1 MERIWKEFSH
11 STGIFHALEFLKWGQ
26 DSFHVSCFL
35 NSNNYKHDPFSRFN
49 SVIALG
55 AASEFTA
62 SGKEDFLKLKEF
74 INQTKDWLFG
84 FFSYDLK
91 NQIEELSS
99 NNFDGIQMPLMHF
112 FQPITIVIVQNGL
125 LKIGCI
131 TNHGKLSDP
140 EWVFAHF
147 TKTPT
152 QLALPKKSIELLPRV
167 SHKEYLHNVANIKQN
182 IQLGYVYEL
191 NYCVEFYAR
200 HTCVSPIAVYSKLN
214 AISPTPFSCYY
225 QLDDKFLMSG
235 SPERFLCKRGDK
247 LVSQPIKGTI
257 RRGQNPTED
266 SFLKEQLRN
275 DPKERSENIMIVDLV
290 RNDLSRSAAKGSVH
304 VEELCGIYSFSLVHQ
319 MISTISSRLQPGL
332 HLVDALMRAF
342 PMGSMTGAPKVQAMS
357 LIERYETTQRGL
369 YSGSVGY
376 IDPEGNFDFNVII
389 RSILYNQSADYV
401 SCMAGS
407 AITIGSEAE
416 SEYQEC
422 LLKAQAMQNAL
433 KSS

>member
-26 DSFHVSCFL
+26 GAYAVSCFL
-35 NSNNYKHDPFSRFN
+35 NSNNYRHDPFSRFN
-49 SVIALG
+49 SLIALG

-62 SGKEDFLKLKEF
+62 SGKDDFLKLKEF
-74 INQTKDWLFG
+74 IGQTKDWLFG

-125 LKIGCI
+125 LRIGCI
-131 TNHGKLSDP
+131 PNHGKLSDP
-140 EWVFAHF
+140 EWVFSHF
-147 TKTPT
+147 TKTPS
-152 QLALPKKSIELLPRV
+152 QLSLPKKSIELLPRV
-167 SHKEYLHNVANIKQN
+167 SHNEYLHNVANIKQN
-182 IQLGYVYEL
+182 IQLGYIYEL

-200 HTCVSPIAVYSKLN
+200 HTDIDPVAVYSKLN

-225 QLDDKFLMSG
+225 QLHDKFLMSG
-235 SPERFLCKRGDK
+235 SPERFLCKQGDK

-290 RNDLSRSAAKGSVH
+290 RNDLSRSAVKGSVK

-357 LIERYETTQRGL
+357 LIERYEATQRGL

-389 RSILYNQSADYV
+389 RSILYNQSADYL

-407 AITIGSEAE
+407 AITIGSVAE

-422 LLKAQAMQNAL
+422 LLKAQAMQSAL
-433 KSS
+433 KSD

>member
-200 HTCVSPIAVYSKLN
+200 HTFVSPIAVYSKLN